1 MTETK
6 SATPAAATAEPPKTL
21 MQKLNRWG
29 LIAAAIILGLI
40 SLLKIYNAF
49 APQLPRCGSDDVAT
63 VIRDIFKK
71 KDVALTALNDFKTVS
86 DGSAQRDCTAHIETP
101 SEKATVSYRI
111 TMQGSDFQILITKV
125 DSAP

>member
-1 MTETK
+1 
-6 SATPAAATAEPPKTL
+6 
-21 MQKLNRWG
+21 
-29 LIAAAIILGLI
+29 
-40 SLLKIYNAF
+40 
-49 APQLPRCGSDDVAT
+49 
-63 VIRDIFKK
+63 
-71 KDVALTALNDFKTVS
+71 VS

>member
-63 VIRDIFKK
+63 LIRDIFKK
-71 KDVALTALNDFKTVS
+71 KDRADR
-86 DGSAQRDCTAHIETP
+86 AQRHQDGVRRFC
-101 SEKATVSYRI
+101 ATRLHGAYRNAVGEGDGVPPDHHAG
-111 TMQGSDFQILITKV
+111 Q
-125 DSAP
+125 